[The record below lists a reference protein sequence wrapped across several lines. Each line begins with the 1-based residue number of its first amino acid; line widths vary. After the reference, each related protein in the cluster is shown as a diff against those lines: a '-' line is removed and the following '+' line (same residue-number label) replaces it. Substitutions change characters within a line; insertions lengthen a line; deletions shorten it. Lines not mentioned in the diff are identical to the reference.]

1 MIHGFTYDSGLA
13 SVVLDYTNEFW
24 PPGVMLLGLV
34 ALSGAMI
41 ALAAIKHS
49 LSQRRKPAV
58 ATALLPD
65 SYDTAA

>member
-13 SVVLDYTNEFW
+13 SVVLDYTSEFW
-24 PPGVMLLGLV
+24 PLGVMLFGLV

-49 LSQRRKPAV
+49 LSQRCKPVV
-58 ATALLPD
+58 AMTSPPD

>member
-1 MIHGFTYDSGLA
+1 MIYRFADYSGLA
-13 SVVLDYTNEFW
+13 TVVLDYTSEFW
-24 PPGVMLLGLV
+24 PLGVMLFSLV

-41 ALAAIKHS
+41 TLAAIKHS

-58 ATALLPD
+58 ATALLPE